1 MTCRQAER
9 SILRSLDRDLEAGAE
24 SALSAHLRTCSRC
37 RALQAEHVALR
48 DALRQEEAPSPRPF
62 FVERLRTRLEALDR
76 PAPAA
81 VWQKWC
87 LRAIP
92 VSLFLIGLFV
102 GGLMF
107 MPSSEEAAN
116 ASQAL
121 LLRGSNP
128 ISETSSYF
136 DETRIDDKNVMLIF
150 AAEERTPE
158 RRPRP

>member
-9 SILRSLDRDLEAGAE
+9 SILRSLDRDLGAGAK
-24 SALSAHLRTCSRC
+24 SALDAHLRDCSRC

-48 DALRQEEAPSPRPF
+48 DALRQEEAPDPRPF
-62 FVERLRTRLEALDR
+62 FVERLRARLEALEL

-92 VSLFLIGLFV
+92 VSLFLIGVFV
-102 GGLMF
+102 GGLLF
-107 MPSSEEAAN
+107 MPPSDEAVN
-116 ASQAL
+116 ASEAL

-128 ISETSSYF
+128 ISETSSLF
-136 DETRIDDKNVMLIF
+136 DETRNNDKNVMIIF
-150 AAEERTPE
+150 ATDERTPE

>member
-9 SILRSLDRDLEAGAE
+9 SILRSLDRDLESGPK
-24 SALSAHLRTCSRC
+24 SALDAHLRTCPRC
-37 RALQAEHVALR
+37 RALRTEYVRLR
-48 DALRQEEAPSPRPF
+48 EALRQEEAPAPRPF
-62 FVERLRTRLEALDR
+62 FVERLRARLEALER

-102 GGLMF
+102 GGLLF
-107 MPSSEEAAN
+107 MPASEEPAN
-116 ASQAL
+116 VSEAL
-121 LLRGSNP
+121 LLRGANP

-136 DETRIDDKNVMLIF
+136 DETRINDKNVMIIF